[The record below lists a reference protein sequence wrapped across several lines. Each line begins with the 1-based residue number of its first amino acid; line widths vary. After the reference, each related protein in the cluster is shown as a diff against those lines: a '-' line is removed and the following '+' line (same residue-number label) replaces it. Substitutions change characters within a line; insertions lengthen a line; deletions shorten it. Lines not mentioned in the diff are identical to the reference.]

1 MKQIRQV
8 VVRVVFSVGLPRLTA
23 NLVFSVLLGLLSG
36 LHLVVLDVLFG
47 IKPGVIAWSAAVP
60 LGLLEIVL
68 IAWLAKRL
76 SSRRSQ

>member
-1 MKQIRQV
+1 MSEMR
-8 VVRVVFSVGLPRLTA
+8 GLMA
-23 NLVFSVLLGLLSG
+23 ILVFSVLLGLLSG